1 MMAKSLS
8 QEIES
13 VEVRVCTVDE
23 LADGKVVPVVVDGTK
38 SKIMVRKIDK
48 QIYATSAFCT
58 HKAVDLTE
66 QGIFQDEYVTCK
78 NHLATFDMT
87 TGEVVQPPAI
97 NPLAVYPVIVRNNE
111 VFLEIE

>member
-1 MMAKSLS
+1 M
-8 QEIES
+8 
-13 VEVRVCTVDE
+13 EVRVCTVDD
-23 LADGKVVPVVVDGTK
+23 LSDGKVISVVVDDTK
-38 SKIMVRKIDK
+38 SKIMVRKIEN

-87 TGEVVQPPAI
+87 TGEVIQPPAI
-97 NPLAVYPVIVRNNE
+97 NPLPVYPVIVRNNE
-111 VFLEIE
+111 VFLKVE